1 MSKSYIVNLV
11 YGYVQS
17 DYGVEHSFLFLPP
30 SATEGDREQV
40 RAYLMD
46 ELDCTEEDIAN
57 GTFNWNS
64 IDIELPIPLVSQI
77 RADAINEILGTG
89 GK

>member
-30 SATEGDREQV
+30 SATEGDREQE

-57 GTFNWNS
+57 GRV
-64 IDIELPIPLVSQI
+64 IEFEEAMKQI
-77 RADAINEILGTG
+77 HREVFGEEL
-89 GK
+89 